1 MTHLSRYTTQ
11 ARKTEIIKHL
21 SRDVGDIDEKKQ
33 LLQKAFTFNH
43 RKRGSGFGVDDSDDF
58 DDDKMNRSEFI
69 LEVIQSSRFVL
80 GLSLSLNAS
89 LESLYFRL

>member
-1 MTHLSRYTTQ
+1 M
-11 ARKTEIIKHL
+11 
-21 SRDVGDIDEKKQ
+21 
-33 LLQKAFTFNH
+33 
-43 RKRGSGFGVDDSDDF
+43 DDSDDF